1 VSASQPR
8 SSQALELA
16 GLVSRQLKRNQ
27 RATGRH
33 ETTPLGETSNSTG
46 YLRDGTL
53 AAFSNCQLPG
63 QFTSSEQLKPA
74 AAQWVCLFQEALST
88 PARPQG
94 WLARALQVNGGAE
107 HQEGKWTA
115 EFTPH
120 ADQRASGTGG
130 ISSSEYTNF
139 HVTTGSASQPPS
151 PCQGSVMAGGGR
163 GGTYF
168 RR

>member
-1 VSASQPR
+1 VEGFDRKLTVMLLPVHLWLSA
-8 SSQALELA
+8 
-16 GLVSRQLKRNQ
+16 
-27 RATGRH
+27 
-33 ETTPLGETSNSTG
+33 
-46 YLRDGTL
+46 L
-53 AAFSNCQLPG
+53 AAFNNCQLPG